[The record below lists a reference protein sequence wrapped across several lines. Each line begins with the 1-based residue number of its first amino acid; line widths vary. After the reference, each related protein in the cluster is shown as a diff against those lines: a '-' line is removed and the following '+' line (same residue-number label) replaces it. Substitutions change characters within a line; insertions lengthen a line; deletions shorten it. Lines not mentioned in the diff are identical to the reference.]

1 MLQGQKENFTFSAS
15 MCNHLIHHFR
25 FDLFVCPGSSEAKR
39 PLMPPSHKSRKS
51 PARFPS
57 DSTPPSSP
65 HLTESTSSSN
75 DVSLDDAG
83 SKGSTKPLPLPPVL
97 PGNLARNA
105 VTEEPTTHDRGQ
117 EGERDDIAELNSDG
131 PVFKTG
137 NEEANMRDLQLEN
150 EALRR
155 QIFHLTQQKSNLTVE
170 NQLLHHISRPG
181 DASSLQ
187 NTPAQSSPARSN
199 TGSPSTCPT
208 PPPPN
213 SASIMPTTPRRPS
226 PPASSMPTAT
236 RRPSPPASSMPTAT
250 RRPSPPA
257 SSMPTATRRP
267 SPPASSMPTATR
279 RPSSP
284 ASSMPTA
291 TRRPSSPASSMPTAT
306 RRPSPPASSMPTATR
321 RPSSPGASSPNVQEG
336 GDGVAQDVKQIAR
349 MQLGRAIQ
357 RAKASSP
364 DVAPK
369 IQPQLQKAN
378 LQTPVSATEA
388 VESPE
393 PSLTSPPVSPLS
405 PLSSP
410 SPTQLVSCGLSSQA
424 KRKKDHQQPKDKNGG
439 EEEDEDNVSSE
450 KTDEPSKKTFLP
462 QQKSPILQDIRT
474 SAQTKTRQEGE
485 DAAKER
491 RTAKSCSTTHRS
503 VTSDEKPDSP
513 SSSSFKPTTTQA
525 GHFTGK
531 LSNKSQSVSEAAKR
545 FQPTTEEEPVNPPKP
560 EQKPSLSS
568 DTKSQSDNKQV
579 GSTEVEVSKGSV
591 SSISESDEVFSSREH
606 PQAVAVE
613 AKRPMLPRVAKSE
626 SQVLAASGKEA
637 AVKSGVMQ
645 KRIPLKSDNSW
656 IKRKESIGSEDV
668 DSDRSSGALQRSES
682 PAGAAPRPYRS
693 HTPLNTPTPPPPTL
707 PAQPTRPTPH
717 RPFKTTSSQPALPS
731 TTFSVRSKPTTPQAT
746 KPALHGQFNGTH
758 QLKEPTDQRGRGASI
773 SDNKSSKSKRR
784 GGGKESKAGLTR
796 SSSDESLQ
804 NTLTREKVAPLATE
818 QVSLSSI
825 S

>member
-1 MLQGQKENFTFSAS
+1 

-25 FDLFVCPGSSEAKR
+25 FDLFVCPGSSEVKR

-57 DSTPPSSP
+57 DSPPPSSP
-65 HLTESTSSSN
+65 HLSESTSSSN

-97 PGNLARNA
+97 PGNLARNT

-117 EGERDDIAELNSDG
+117 EGECDDIAELNSDG
-131 PVFKTG
+131 PVFKMG
-137 NEEANMRDLQLEN
+137 NKEANMQDLQLEN

-155 QIFHLTQQKSNLTVE
+155 QIFHLTQQKSNLTDE
-170 NQLLHHISRPG
+170 NQLLRHMNISCPG
-181 DASSLQ
+181 DATSLQ
-187 NTPAQSSPARSN
+187 STPAQSSPARSN
-199 TGSPSTCPT
+199 TPTDRLSSRSGNTGSPIELANSGNWSACPT

-226 PPASSMPTAT
+226 PPASSFPTAT
-236 RRPSPPASSMPTAT
+236 RRPSPPASSISA
-250 RRPSPPA
+250 
-257 SSMPTATRRP
+257 
-267 SPPASSMPTATR
+267 
-279 RPSSP
+279 
-284 ASSMPTA
+284 
-291 TRRPSSPASSMPTAT
+291 
-306 RRPSPPASSMPTATR
+306 ATR
-321 RPSSPGASSPNVQEG
+321 RPSSPGASSPSVQEG
-336 GDGVAQDVKQIAR
+336 GGGVAQDAKQIAR

-378 LQTPVSATEA
+378 SQTPVSATEA
-388 VESPE
+388 VKSPE

-410 SPTQLVSCGLSSQA
+410 SPTQLVSCDLSSQA

-439 EEEDEDNVSSE
+439 EEEDDVSRE
-450 KTDEPSKKTFLP
+450 KTDEPSKKAFLP

-491 RTAKSCSTTHRS
+491 RTAESCSTTHRP
-503 VTSDEKPDSP
+503 VTSDEKPDNP

-545 FQPTTEEEPVNPPKP
+545 FQPTTEEEPVDPPKP
-560 EQKPSLSS
+560 EKKPSLSS

-579 GSTEVEVSKGSV
+579 GSTEVEVSKASV

-606 PQAVAVE
+606 PQAVVVE
-613 AKRPMLPRVAKSE
+613 AKRPMLPREAKSE
-626 SQVLAASGKEA
+626 SHVLAASGKEA

-645 KRIPLKSDNSW
+645 KRVPLKSDESW
-656 IKRKESIGSEDV
+656 IKRKKSIGSEDV

-693 HTPLNTPTPPPPTL
+693 HAPLNTPTPPPPTL

-746 KPALHGQFNGTH
+746 KPALHGQFNGAR
-758 QLKEPTDQRGRGASI
+758 QLKEPIDQRGGASI

-784 GGGKESKAGLTR
+784 GGGKESKVGLTR

-804 NTLTREKVAPLATE
+804 NTLTRREKVAPLATE